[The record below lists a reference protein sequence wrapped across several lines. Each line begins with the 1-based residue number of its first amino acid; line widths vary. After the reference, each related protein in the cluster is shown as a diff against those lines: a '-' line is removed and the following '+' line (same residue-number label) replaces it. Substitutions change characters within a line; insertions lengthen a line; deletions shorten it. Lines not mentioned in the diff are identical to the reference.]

1 MIEYRARAVADVES
15 IADFISLDNPDAG
28 QRFIDAF
35 LRSARVL
42 SDSPHIGRQRQFRRP
57 DLAGVRS
64 WPVEGFPNHFIFYRV
79 TDAGV
84 LVVLRVIH
92 GAREIRAALFDV
104 EPD

>member
-15 IADFISLDNPDAG
+15 TADFISLDNPDAG

-57 DLAGVRS
+57 DL
-64 WPVEGFPNHFIFYRV
+64 
-79 TDAGV
+79 
-84 LVVLRVIH
+84 
-92 GAREIRAALFDV
+92 GAILAR
-104 EPD
+104 

>member
-1 MIEYRARAVADVES
+1 
-15 IADFISLDNPDAG
+15 
-28 QRFIDAF
+28 
-35 LRSARVL
+35 
-42 SDSPHIGRQRQFRRP
+42 
-57 DLAGVRS
+57 VRS